1 METKLVKEYKE
12 KNRTSLDLSGKTAV
26 ITGGAGL
33 LGPEHAV
40 GLSRYGARVILL
52 DIVEDGLEDA
62 RQRVLSQIAEAKVEI
77 ANADITDKVS
87 LEKVRDEFEK
97 KAMPIDILVNN
108 AAVNPKMLNPVDG
121 EKSGTVE
128 DYDMMLW
135 EKEINVGITGTFL
148 CCRVFGSSMAE
159 RGAGS
164 IVNIASDLAI
174 QAPDQRVYSST
185 GLIEDVTN
193 FKPIGYPVV
202 KAAMLGLNR
211 YLATYWAHKGVRV
224 NALIPGAVFNNQPD
238 SLHKEVARRVP
249 LGRWADR
256 KDYQEAVAFLASEA
270 SSYMTGQE
278 LVMDGGRSIW

>member
-1 METKLVKEYKE
+1 LGSEQKGNEVVSSR
-12 KNRTSLDLSGKTAV
+12 NLSGKTAL

-33 LGPEHAV
+33 LGPEHGV
-40 GLSRYGARVILL
+40 GLARYGAVVILL
-52 DIVEDGLEDA
+52 DIFADGLAEA
-62 RQRVLSQIAEAKVEI
+62 RQRVLNQVVGACVETTT
-77 ANADITDKVS
+77 ADITDKVS
-87 LEKVRDEFEK
+87 LEQVRDEFDK
-97 KAMPIDILVNN
+97 KGMPIDILINN
-108 AAVNPKMLNPVDG
+108 AALNPKMMDCMDG
-121 EKSGTVE
+121 GKSGTVE
-128 DYDMMLW
+128 DYDMTLW
-135 EKEINVGITGTFL
+135 DKEVGVGITGTFL
-148 CCRVFGSSMAE
+148 CCRVFGTAMAK

-174 QAPDQRVYSST
+174 QAPDQRIYSPT
-185 GLIEDVTN
+185 GRIEDVTN

-238 SLHKEVARRVP
+238 SLIKEVSRRVP

-256 KDYQEAVAFLASEA
+256 KDYQEAIAFLASDA

>member
-1 METKLVKEYKE
+1 MTDKQNE
-12 KNRTSLDLSGKTAV
+12 KNKTSLDLSGKTAL

-33 LGPEHAV
+33 LGPEHGV
-40 GLSRYGARVILL
+40 GLARYGAKIILL
-52 DIVEDGLEDA
+52 DIAEDGLEDA
-62 RQRVLSQIAEAKVEI
+62 RKRVLNQIKSAHVETI
-77 ANADITDKVS
+77 AADITDKTP
-87 LEKVRDEFEK
+87 LENVQKGFEK
-97 KAMPIDILVNN
+97 KGMPINVLINN
-108 AAVNPKMLNPVDG
+108 AALNPKMMNCADG

-135 EKEINVGITGTFL
+135 EKEMDVGITGTFL
-148 CCRVFGSSMAE
+148 CCRVFGSAMAE
-159 RGAGS
+159 RGSGS

-174 QAPDQRVYSST
+174 QAPDQRVYSPT
-185 GLIEDVTN
+185 GLMEDVTN

-211 YLATYWAHKGVRV
+211 YLATYWAHRGVRV
-224 NALIPGAVFNNQPD
+224 NALIPGSVFNNQPD
-238 SLHKEVARRVP
+238 SLLKEVARRVP